1 MRMTEKENPKT
12 KGQPLYLK
20 DIYGW
25 LYNNKKISEFMDKPW
40 VSKVLSLGN
49 NEKLIQSALREISV
63 NDTVLQLGATF
74 GTQIDRT
81 LKKIG
86 HYGRYDI
93 LDICD
98 TQIERCEKKYG
109 HHRQVNIIK
118 RNANEDI
125 VRKDYDVILC
135 FMLLHEVP
143 TVQKSKIINAA
154 LNNVKDGGKVVFIDY
169 HNPVKYHPLRY
180 LVRMFNRL
188 YQPFAE
194 KLWDR
199 EIYSFVENKSGFMW
213 RRVLY
218 FGEMYQKIVAD
229 KKINMK

>member
-1 MRMTEKENPKT
+1 MTEKENPKT

-143 TVQKSKIINAA
+143 TVQKGKIINAA

>member
-1 MRMTEKENPKT
+1 MTEKENSQT
-12 KGQPLYLK
+12 KGQPLYFK
-20 DIYGW
+20 EIYGW
-25 LYNNKKISEFMDKPW
+25 LYNNKKISDFMDKPW
-40 VSKVLSLGN
+40 VSKVFSLGN

-63 NDTVLQLGATF
+63 NDSVLQLGATF
-74 GTQIDRT
+74 GPQIERT

-98 TQIERCEKKYG
+98 TQIERCQKKYG
-109 HHRQVNIIK
+109 HHRQINIIK

-125 VRKDYDVILC
+125 IRKDYDVILC

-143 TVQKSKIINAA
+143 TQQKTQIINAA
-154 LNNVKDGGKVVFIDY
+154 LNNVKEGGKVVFIDY
-169 HNPVKYHPLRY
+169 HNPIKYHPLRY
-180 LVRMFNRL
+180 VVRMFNRL

-229 KKINMK
+229 KKINIK